1 MTQSWSLTPAL
12 NSSSD
17 LGPQDFDERQLQL
30 SGCRVASYHWQHG
43 PSAGVHGVD
52 LANGKLTATVL
63 PTRGMGLHS
72 VQYGDWRIGW
82 RSPVRGPVHPA
93 LVPMY
98 DPSGLG
104 WLDGFDELLC
114 RCGLYS
120 NGAPEFAANGSLVYP
135 LHGRIANTPAH
146 TVELASDPVAKSI
159 SLAGTMD
166 EARFHFQK
174 LRLRST
180 VTLPAGEA
188 RVNILDEVTN
198 YSALP
203 GEMELLYHIN
213 FGEPLCSND
222 CELSLDAG
230 STIVAAAKRV
240 VPRNPHSATDVATW
254 DKVGPQHPTKA
265 EQVYFLEPIADR
277 DGRSTVLLRNAAGT
291 RGVSVGFKLVQLPFF
306 TLWKNTAPSADGY
319 VVGLEPG
326 INFPNTR
333 SFEAQQGRVKK
344 LAAGETA
351 RFELELAFYDNEAD
365 VQAVEHRIRSLQG
378 TTPPELLAAPL
389 AEWCS

>member
-1 MTQSWSLTPAL
+1 MPSSWSLTTDPRSPSSPEPQTLDAATLQVPACRAT
-12 NSSSD
+12 SYRW
-17 LGPQDFDERQLQL
+17 QD
-30 SGCRVASYHWQHG
+30 G

-52 LANGKLTATVL
+52 LCNGKLTATIL

-82 RSPVRGPVHPA
+82 KSPVRGPVHPA
-93 LVPMY
+93 LVPLL

-120 NGAPEFAANGSLVYP
+120 NGAPEFAANGALVYP

-146 TVELASDPVAKSI
+146 AVELTSDPAAKTI

-166 EARFHFQK
+166 ESRFHFQK

-180 VTLPAGEA
+180 VTLPASEA
-188 RVNILDEVTN
+188 RLNILDEVTN
-198 YSALP
+198 FSDLP

-213 FGEPLCSND
+213 FGEPL
-222 CELSLDAG
+222 LDAG
-230 STIVAAAKRV
+230 SKVIAAAKRV
-240 VPRNPHSATDVATW
+240 VPRNPHSADDLAAW
-254 DKVGPQHPTKA
+254 DQVGPPHATKP
-265 EQVYFLEPIADR
+265 EQVYFLEPLADR
-277 DGRSTVLLRNAAGT
+277 NGRATVLLRNDAGT
-291 RGVSVGFKLVQLPFF
+291 HGVSVGFRLEQLPYF

-333 SFEAQQGRVKK
+333 TFEAQHGRIKQ

-351 RFELELAFYDNEAD
+351 RFELELAFYDSAAE
-365 VQAVEHRIRSLQG
+365 VQAVEQRIRALQG
-378 TTPPELLAAPL
+378 TTLPELLAKPL

>member
-1 MTQSWSLTPAL
+1 MHSSWSLTADTRTARQPELLTLDAT
-12 NSSSD
+12 
-17 LGPQDFDERQLQL
+17 QLQVPH
-30 SGCRVASYHWQHG
+30 CQATSYRWHDG
-43 PSAGVHGVD
+43 PSAAVHGVD
-52 LANGKLTATVL
+52 LNNGQITATVL

-72 VQYGDWRIGW
+72 IQYGDWRIGW
-82 RSPVRGPVHPA
+82 KSPVRGPVHPA
-93 LVPMY
+93 LVPLY

-120 NGAPEFAANGSLVYP
+120 NGAPEFAANGALVYP

-146 TVELASDPVAKSI
+146 QVELTSDPAARTI
-159 SLAGTMD
+159 ALAGTID

-188 RVNILDEVTN
+188 RLSILDEVTN
-198 YSALP
+198 YSDLP

-213 FGEPLCSND
+213 FGEPL
-222 CELSLDAG
+222 LDAG

-254 DKVGPQHPTKA
+254 DTVGPQNPTKP

-277 DGRSTVLLRNAAGT
+277 TGHATVLLRNAAGT
-291 RGVSVGFKLVQLPFF
+291 RGVTVGFKLEQLPLF

-333 SFEAQQGRVKK
+333 SFELEKGRVKK
-344 LAAGETA
+344 LAACETA
-351 RFELELAFYDNEAD
+351 KFELELGFYNSAAE
-365 VQAVEHRIRSLQG
+365 VQAIEQQIRSLQG
-378 TTPPELLAAPL
+378 SSAPKLHEQPL

>member
-1 MTQSWSLTPAL
+1 MPPHWSLTADPRSTWNAQPQSYDEALLQVPA
-12 NSSSD
+12 
-17 LGPQDFDERQLQL
+17 
-30 SGCRVASYHWQHG
+30 CHATSYRWHDG

-52 LANGKLTATVL
+52 LTNGKLTATVL
-63 PTRGMGLHS
+63 PTRGMGLHQI
-72 VQYGDWRIGW
+72 QYGDWRIGW
-82 RSPVRGPVHPA
+82 KSPVRGPVNPA
-93 LVPMY
+93 LVPLL
-98 DPSGLG
+98 DASGLG

-146 TVELASDPVAKSI
+146 AVELASDPAGKTI
-159 SLAGTMD
+159 SLSGTMD
-166 EARFHFQK
+166 ESRFHFQK

-188 RVNILDEVTN
+188 RLSILDEVTN
-198 YSALP
+198 FSDLT

-213 FGEPLCSND
+213 FGEPL
-222 CELSLDAG
+222 LDAG
-230 STIVAAAKRV
+230 STIIAAAKRV
-240 VPRNPHSATDVATW
+240 VPRNPHSAGDVAAW
-254 DKVGPQHPTKA
+254 DKVGPQHPTKP

-277 DGRSTVLLRNAAGT
+277 EGRATVLLRNAAGT
-291 RGVSVGFKLVQLPFF
+291 RGVSVGFKLQQLPFF

-319 VVGLEPG
+319 VAGLEPG

-333 SFEAQQGRVKK
+333 TFEAEHGRVKK

-351 RFELELAFYDNEAD
+351 RFELELAFYNTAPE
-365 VQAVEHRIRSLQG
+365 VQAIEQQIRNLQG
-378 TTPPELLAAPL
+378 STAPELHEQPL

>member
-1 MTQSWSLTPAL
+1 MHTSWSLTADSRTTPNAEPQTFTAAL
-12 NSSSD
+12 
-17 LGPQDFDERQLQL
+17 LQVPN
-30 SGCRVASYHWQHG
+30 CHAASFRWHDG
-43 PSAGVHGVD
+43 PSAGVHGVE
-52 LANGKLTATVL
+52 LTNGKLTATVL
-63 PTRGMGLHS
+63 PTRGMGLHQI
-72 VQYGDWRIGW
+72 QYGDWRIGW
-82 RSPVRGPVHPA
+82 RSPVRGPVNPA
-93 LVPMY
+93 FVPLHEA
-98 DPSGLG
+98 SGLG

-146 TVELASDPVAKSI
+146 AVELSSDPAARTI
-159 SLAGTMD
+159 SLSGTMD
-166 EARFHFQK
+166 ESRFHFQK

-180 VTLPAGEA
+180 VTLPAGDS
-188 RVNILDEVTN
+188 RLSILDEVTN
-198 YSALP
+198 FSDLP

-213 FGEPLCSND
+213 FGEPL
-222 CELSLDAG
+222 LDAG

-240 VPRNPHSATDVATW
+240 VPRNLHSATDVATW
-254 DKVGPQHPTKA
+254 DKVGPQHPTKP

-277 DGRSTVLLRNAAGT
+277 DGRATVLLRNAAGT
-291 RGVSVGFKLVQLPFF
+291 RGVSVGFKLEQMPFF
-306 TLWKNTAPSADGY
+306 TLWKNTALSADGY

-333 SFEAQQGRVKK
+333 SFEAEQGRVKK

-351 RFELELAFYDNEAD
+351 RFELELAFYDNASE
-365 VQAVEHRIRSLQG
+365 VHTIEKQIRSVQG
-378 TTPPELLAAPL
+378 ATPPELLAAPL

>member
-1 MTQSWSLTPAL
+1 MAQTWSLLTDPL
-12 NSSSD
+12 SSSSQ
-17 LGPQDFDERQLQL
+17 GVQTFDESCLQIP
-30 SGCRVASYHWQHG
+30 GCRAAAYRWQDG
-43 PSAGVHGVD
+43 PSAGVQVVD
-52 LANGKLTATVL
+52 LTNSKLTATVL

-72 VQYGDWRIGW
+72 VQYGDWRVGW
-82 RSPVRGPVHPA
+82 LSPVRGPVNPA
-93 LVPMY
+93 FVPLY

-120 NGAPEFAANGSLVYP
+120 NGAPEFAVNGSLVYP

-146 TVELASDPVAKSI
+146 AVELSSDPAAKTI

-166 EARFHFQK
+166 ESRFHFQK

-188 RVNILDEVTN
+188 RLSLLDEVTN
-198 YSALP
+198 FGGLP

-213 FGEPLCSND
+213 FGEPL
-222 CELSLDAG
+222 LDAG

-240 VPRNPHSATDVATW
+240 VPRNSHSATDVATW
-254 DKVGPQHPTKA
+254 DKVGPQHPTKP

-277 DGRSTVLLRNAAGT
+277 TGRATVLLRNAAGT
-291 RGVSVGFKLVQLPFF
+291 RGVSVGFMLEQLPLF
-306 TLWKNTAPSADGY
+306 TLWKNTAPSANGY

-333 SFEAQQGRVKK
+333 SFEAKQGRVKK

-351 RFELELAFYDNEAD
+351 RFELELGFYNSVAE
-365 VQAVEHRIRSLQG
+365 VQAIEQQIRSLQG
-378 TTPPELLAAPL
+378 ATKPELHEQPL

>member
-1 MTQSWSLTPAL
+1 MPTQPTNWPLTA
-12 NSSSD
+12 NAFHTI
-17 LGPQDFDERQLQL
+17 GANPQTFDEAQLQVP
-30 SGCRVASYHWQHG
+30 SCRASSYRWQDG

-52 LANGKLTATVL
+52 LTNGKLTATVL
-63 PTRGMGLHS
+63 PTRGMGLHQ

-82 RSPVRGPVHPA
+82 KSPVRGPVHPA
-93 LVPMY
+93 LVPLMES
-98 DPSGLG
+98 SGLG

-120 NGAPEFAANGSLVYP
+120 NGAPEFAANGSLIYP

-146 TVELASDPVAKSI
+146 TVELSSDPATRTI
-159 SLAGTMD
+159 SLSGTMD

-174 LRLRST
+174 LRLCST
-180 VTLPAGEA
+180 VTMAADEA
-188 RVNILDEVTN
+188 RLLVRDEVTN
-198 YSALP
+198 YSDLP

-213 FGEPLCSND
+213 FGEPL
-222 CELSLDAG
+222 LDAG

-240 VPRNPHSATDVATW
+240 VPRNSHSATDIATW
-254 DKVGPQHPTKA
+254 DKVGPQNPTKP

-277 DGRSTVLLRNAAGT
+277 EGRATVLLRNAAGT
-291 RGVSVGFKLVQLPFF
+291 RGVSVGFPVTQLPLF
-306 TLWKNTAPSADGY
+306 TLWKNTAPSAEGY

-333 SFEAQQGRVKK
+333 SFESQQGRVKK

-351 RFELELAFYDNEAD
+351 KFALELAFYDNANE
-365 VQAVEHRIRSLQG
+365 VLRVEQSIRALQG
-378 TTPPELLAAPL
+378 ATPPELLASPL
-389 AEWCS
+389 VEWCS

>member
-1 MTQSWSLTPAL
+1 MPQTWTLT
-12 NSSSD
+12 SD
-17 LGPQDFDERQLQL
+17 PRGASCANPQVFDDRQLQV
-30 SGCRVASYHWQHG
+30 SSCQARSFRWHDG

-52 LANGKLTATVL
+52 LANGKLNATIL
-63 PTRGMGLHS
+63 PTRGMGLHA

-93 LVPMY
+93 LVPLM
-98 DPSGLG
+98 DASGLG

-146 TVELASDPVAKSI
+146 AVELSSDPAAKTI
-159 SLAGTMD
+159 SLSGTMD
-166 EARFHFQK
+166 ESRFHFQK

-188 RVNILDEVTN
+188 RLSVLDEVTN
-198 YSALP
+198 FSDLP

-213 FGEPLCSND
+213 FGEPL
-222 CELSLDAG
+222 LDAG
-230 STIVAAAKRV
+230 SQIVAAAKRV

-254 DKVGPQHPTKA
+254 DKVGPQHPTKP
-265 EQVYFLEPIADR
+265 EQVYFLEPLADQS
-277 DGRSTVLLRNAAGT
+277 GRTTVLLRNAAGT
-291 RGVSVGFKLVQLPFF
+291 RGVSVGFKLAQMPLF

-333 SFEAQQGRVKK
+333 SFEAEKGRVKK

-351 RFELELAFYDNEAD
+351 RFELELGFYNSTAE
-365 VQAVEHRIRSLQG
+365 VQAVEAQIKSVHAG
-378 TTPPELLAAPL
+378 KAPELASEPL
-389 AEWCS
+389 PEWCS